1 MINQCQCNEISCKE
15 YDRARSVILRD
26 IVEYVVKKYP
36 SDKKLQES
44 YNYWA
49 IQYIVQSR
57 KLFTPFMEKFMEK
70 DHFWVADTEL
80 PSDELKKL
88 AFAMRHAPVTSK
100 KYVREFAS
108 NLSIGVD

>member
-1 MINQCQCNEISCKE
+1 MINQYGMEYAGKE
-15 YDRARSVILRD
+15 YDRARNAILMD

-44 YNYWA
+44 YNDWA

-70 DHFWVADTEL
+70 DPFWESPNPPPRDANG
-80 PSDELKKL
+80 
-88 AFAMRHAPVTSK
+88 
-100 KYVREFAS
+100 EFLNPFSA
-108 NLSIGVD
+108 